1 MDSIMAYTAEQL
13 IERYIQIRDQI
24 KVISE
29 KHAEELRPFNDGLS
43 ALEMGLQDV
52 LNSTGGDSIKTKAGT
67 AYRSSHT
74 AAKMEDWPS
83 FINFVLQV
91 GDTEL
96 LVRSANKTRVLEHME
111 GGAVVPGV
119 SMSTV
124 NRINVRRA

>member
-1 MDSIMAYTAEQL
+1 MAYTAEQL
-13 IERYIQIRDQI
+13 IERYIQIRDSV
-24 KVISE
+24 KALSE
-29 KHAEELRPFNDGLS
+29 KHAEEMRPLNEALG

-67 AYRSSHT
+67 AYRSSHVAT
-74 AAKMEDWPS
+74 KMEDWPS

-111 GGAVVPGV
+111 SGAVVPGV
-119 SMSTV
+119 SLSTV
-124 NRINVRRA
+124 HRINVRRS